1 MKKVD
6 TQENHLKKRYL
17 CYINGPILFTAP
29 HSKKL
34 MRGGPEYGENKRVH
48 LREIYTS
55 YLACQMANLTG
66 KNSFC
71 VWGKSASINEE
82 EMDPNYLLPKMF

>member
-1 MKKVD
+1 MMKKAE

-17 CYINGPILFTAP
+17 CYINGPIFFTAP

-48 LREIYTS
+48 LR
-55 YLACQMANLTG
+55 
-66 KNSFC
+66 
-71 VWGKSASINEE
+71 
-82 EMDPNYLLPKMF
+82 